1 MVPEMVFRFRISKTE
16 SERLATVVC
25 FQLCLT
31 LKKTEAVGRIFFFL
45 SKRCAFHSLGK
56 RQQSLTLQEVI
67 NNVCFTGERYT
78 RRFRG
83 VADFL
88 SAVALFSTKFSEE
101 YVPNVSEQ
109 TWAGIPNTIHYHW
122 ISTKKNIQ
130 WKLETKPMMQHC
142 ALLEGTQIRP
152 LGRHCYTLNI
162 HLSPF

>member
-122 ISTKKNIQ
+122 ISTKKKHSVKTGDKTNDA
-130 WKLETKPMMQHC
+130 
-142 ALLEGTQIRP
+142 ALCSS
-152 LGRHCYTLNI
+152 GRYTN
-162 HLSPF
+162 

>member
-1 MVPEMVFRFRISKTE
+1 MVPEMVFRFGISKTE

-88 SAVALFSTKFSEE
+88 SAVALFSTKFLEE
-101 YVPNVSEQ
+101 YAPNVWEQ
-109 TWAGIPNTIHYHW
+109 TWAGIPNTHHYCW
-122 ISTKKNIQ
+122 ISKKKVQ
-130 WKLETKPMMQHC
+130 RKLEAKPVMQSIV
-142 ALLEGTQIRP
+142 LLSKVRKNREGGLLLRWE
-152 LGRHCYTLNI
+152 G
-162 HLSPF
+162 